1 MTVLCILSC
10 DRVSWRVTFWSYSL
24 QRPRRSMV
32 YKCYTPSCLRD
43 FPTSAGLKNHQRLC
57 NKKFTQLLAARQSV
71 TAPST
76 PNSEP
81 QRTNTRRP
89 SPHASGEFS
98 SDMAGAGDGNILP
111 SDANEPILD
120 GSNRDI
126 VVSETQPTTCHPPE
140 TDSDEVRAMNM
151 VSALLIK

>member
-1 MTVLCILSC
+1 
-10 DRVSWRVTFWSYSL
+10 
-24 QRPRRSMV
+24 
-32 YKCYTPSCLRD
+32 
-43 FPTSAGLKNHQRLC
+43 
-57 NKKFTQLLAARQSV
+57 
-71 TAPST
+71 
-76 PNSEP
+76 
-81 QRTNTRRP
+81 
-89 SPHASGEFS
+89 
-98 SDMAGAGDGNILP
+98 MAGAGDGNILP